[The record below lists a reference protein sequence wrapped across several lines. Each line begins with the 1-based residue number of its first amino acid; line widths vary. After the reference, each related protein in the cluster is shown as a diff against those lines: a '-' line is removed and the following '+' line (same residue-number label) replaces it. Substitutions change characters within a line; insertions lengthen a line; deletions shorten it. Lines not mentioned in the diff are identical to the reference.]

1 MEAGAAEQ
9 QALCRSCGFCCDGT
23 MFANVPL
30 QAADLLAPLQARG
43 IEIQTKETEHSF
55 VQPCR
60 AYADSCCQ
68 VYADR
73 PSTCRKFRCE
83 LLKKYGSGER
93 SWEEAQQTIGRALAL
108 RGAMREEL
116 AHVVPDGKQMSVTTL
131 MNIVPAHEAL
141 MADRDMLN
149 TWAPVMLP
157 LVALLDC
164 LGRNFHSPRKDG
176 ADAKT

>member
-1 MEAGAAEQ
+1 MEARAED

-23 MFANVPL
+23 MFASVPL
-30 QAADLLAPLQARG
+30 EAADLLAPLQARG
-43 IEIQTKETEHSF
+43 IEIQTNETKHSF
-55 VQPCR
+55 MQPCS
-60 AYADSCCQ
+60 AYAGSCCQ
-68 VYADR
+68 IYADR

-83 LLKKYGSGER
+83 LLKKYASGTR

-116 AHVVPDGKQMSVTTL
+116 ARVVPDGKQMSVTTL

-176 ADAKT
+176 ADANP